1 LRLCLNC
8 GAGFSGSTWR
18 CPQCGFEP
26 PVSGGFPA
34 FAPELAHAQAGY
46 DPAHFPQLAEL
57 ESRNFWFRSRNRLII
72 WALERYFPGARRF
85 LEVGCGTGFVLSG
98 LAAAFRGLEATG
110 SEVAAEG
117 LAFAARRAP
126 GAQLMQ
132 MDARH
137 IPFREE
143 FDAVGAF
150 DVIEHIED
158 DRAVLRALHGA
169 IKPGGGLMLTVPQ
182 HPSLWSEYDVR
193 ARHVR
198 RYRAQDL
205 RARIVEAGFEI
216 VKMTSFVTLLLPL
229 MFASRLAQRA
239 PAANYDPLSELR
251 IAPWLNWT
259 LEKTLDLERCLIRA
273 GLNLPAG
280 GSLLVVAR
288 RSRTGE

>member
-1 LRLCLNC
+1 MRLCLRC
-8 GAGFSGSTWR
+8 GAGFSGDKGL
-18 CPQCGFEP
+18 CPQCGLEP
-26 PVSGGFPA
+26 RVLGGFPA
-34 FAPELAHAQAGY
+34 FAPELAHAEEGY
-46 DPAHFPQLAEL
+46 DPAHFSELAEL
-57 ESRNFWFRSRNRLII
+57 ESRNFWFRNRNRLII
-72 WALERYFPGARRF
+72 WALGRFFPGAQSF

-98 LAAAFRGLEATG
+98 LAAAFRGLKVTG

-132 MDARH
+132 MDARQ

-143 FDAVGAF
+143 FDVAGAF

-198 RYRAQDL
+198 RYRAADL
-205 RARIVEAGFEI
+205 RAKVGEAGFEI
-216 VKMTSFVTLLLPL
+216 VKMTSFVTLLMPL
-229 MFASRLAQRA
+229 MFASRLARRA
-239 PAANYDPLSELR
+239 PDRNYDPLSELR
-251 IAPWLNWT
+251 IAPWLNWA
-259 LEKTLDLERCLIRA
+259 LEQALDLESLLIRA
-273 GLNLPAG
+273 GLNLPVG

-288 RSRTGE
+288 RPR